1 MNWGTKTIASIAL
14 MFCLVGPASASFIY
28 QVALAFDI
36 SDGIVVTFEEP
47 AILTSTTTVTN
58 FLSQHLIGS
67 APAAT
72 SVVVD
77 PVATGSCP
85 DIAGPCFEFF
95 FVGGSQLA
103 SHTAE
108 FTSVGFFTN
117 GLNGSVTISASA
129 VPEPATLA
137 LVGLGLAG
145 LGFAR
150 RKTH

>member
-1 MNWGTKTIASIAL
+1 

-58 FLSQHLIGS
+58 FLSQHLFGS

-95 FVGGSQLA
+95 FVGGSHAA
-103 SHTAE
+103 SRTFAE

-117 GLNGSVTISASA
+117 GLNGSVTISNAA

-137 LVGLGLAG
+137 LLGLGLAG

-150 RKTH
+150 RKSH